1 MSRST
6 SSTDPEKVRGFAIE
20 AARLLHDRKLEDV
33 LVLDVRGLSNVCEY
47 VVLASGTSGRQ
58 MKSVAT
64 EVEKLG
70 KGMGFPPFRESRDP
84 SISWVVADFVDV
96 VVHLFEPQQRGF
108 YDIET
113 LWQGAPRVAW
123 RRSAPDAS

>member
-1 MSRST
+1 MSRSS
-6 SSTDPEKVRGFAIE
+6 SSTDPQQVRDFAIE
-20 AARLLHDRKLEDV
+20 AARLLHDRKLENV

-47 VVLASGTSGRQ
+47 VVLGSGTSGRQ

-70 KGMGFPPFRESRDP
+70 KESGFPPFRESRDP

-96 VVHLFEPQQRGF
+96 VVHLFEPQQRAY

-113 LWQGAPRVAW
+113 LWNGAPQLAW
-123 RRSAPDAS
+123 RRPAAEAS